1 MLPFLPDLFLPA
13 PPDLRMK
20 PLNLKAPKYLLMK
33 NSVEMTIAALLLGV
47 TATGAMAYQA
57 GRDPAYQS
65 ARQSGL
71 VGEKA
76 DGYLGFVSSPSPAI
90 KALVEDINIKR
101 KAAYTERAAATG
113 STVEQFAFTSGC
125 NLVANTKPG
134 EKYRTP
140 DGRWLTRDNSPPVRD
155 SRCL

>member
-1 MLPFLPDLFLPA
+1 
-13 PPDLRMK
+13 
-20 PLNLKAPKYLLMK
+20 MK
-33 NSVEMTIAALLLGV
+33 NSVEMTIAALLLGA
-47 TATGAMAYQA
+47 TATSAVAYQA

-101 KAAYTERAAATG
+101 RAAYSKEALANGATIEEMALRTGCRLIAER
-113 STVEQFAFTSGC
+113 TVA
-125 NLVANTKPG
+125 G
-134 EKYRTP
+134 EKYQTP
-140 DGRWLTRDNSPPVRD
+140 SGQWKTRDSNAPELDP
-155 SRCL
+155 RCP